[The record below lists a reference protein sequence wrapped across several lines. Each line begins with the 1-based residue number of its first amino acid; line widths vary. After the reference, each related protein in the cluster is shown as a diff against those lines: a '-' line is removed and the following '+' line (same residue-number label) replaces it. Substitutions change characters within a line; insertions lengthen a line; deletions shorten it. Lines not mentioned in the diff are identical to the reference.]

1 MTCKPLPIF
10 FFKSQPHLYGTSK
23 DGPRR
28 CLIQVNTAN
37 ATHHPFFPLYV
48 NGLNCGAGGRGR
60 FLFERVLILSKFF
73 RHIVLSLC
81 ADAVYSMNE
90 QLKREVA
97 QLEGEIRHQQYVHER
112 TQDVNRN
119 SYGNPVRWP
128 PNSPRRDVWRGRF
141 TRLLPRKKNVFKKKL
156 FRNTMKSSA
165 NGIPSTATGK
175 HQPGTSD
182 KECVGK
188 GGSVRYYWCKR
199 KFLFKKCYNLKF
211 WVVVFLV
218 YIY

>member
-37 ATHHPFFPLYV
+37 APHHPFFLYV

-141 TRLLPRKKNVFKKKL
+141 TRLLPRKKKKVIKKKNFSEIQWKAVL
-156 FRNTMKSSA
+156 T
-165 NGIPSTATGK
+165 
-175 HQPGTSD
+175 
-182 KECVGK
+182 
-188 GGSVRYYWCKR
+188 
-199 KFLFKKCYNLKF
+199 
-211 WVVVFLV
+211 VFLPPPLESINLAQATRNV
-218 YIY
+218 WGRGVCEVLLM